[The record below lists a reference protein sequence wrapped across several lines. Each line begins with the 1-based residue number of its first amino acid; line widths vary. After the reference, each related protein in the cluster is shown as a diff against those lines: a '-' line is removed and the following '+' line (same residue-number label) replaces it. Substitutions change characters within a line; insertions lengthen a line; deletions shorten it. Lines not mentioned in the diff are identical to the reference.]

1 MKPELINKIIIT
13 QPQDKAIIIIT
24 YSQIIQTSKLEKNN
38 SERNKKLRQISSLI
52 IITLVGWLNPEA
64 TLAIALI
71 KLLFSLWDLLTE
83 K

>member
-24 YSQIIQTSKLEKNN
+24 YSQIIQTPKLEKNN
-38 SERNKKLRQISSLI
+38 SERNKKLRQISALI
-52 IITLVGWLNPEA
+52 IITLISWLNPEA

-71 KLLFSLWDLLTE
+71 KLLFSLWDLLA
-83 K
+83 